1 MAVLF
6 MYSKYTRHKLI
17 FDLESGHA
25 FIILAKAVGALGTLR
40 TSILQSRHLPVR
52 NCVLPRAAPEFVV
65 WNPRRFNWEERVSQG
80 RRGNHPPQ
88 YSFMPFMSNLKNNLT
103 SFQGD
108 SPLSRSR
115 INRAVATA
123 KIVLEKLSFPL
134 PPFADWSPDQW
145 RQAGEETAE
154 IRDCMLGWDV
164 TDFGSQS
171 FETFGRTLFTLRNG
185 RTDRHD
191 YPKPYAEKVLIE
203 PEGQRSPLH
212 CHLSKREDIINR
224 GGGQVVVL
232 LYRSADDGTP
242 DTRAPLDIQVDG
254 FRRRISAGEAVFL
267 RAGESLSIPP
277 RTFHQFWGEGGVEID
292 GRRYSISIEVS
303 SVCDDWNDNVFFDQW
318 AARFPKIVED
328 EERTCFLCHEY
339 PDARMPE

>member
-1 MAVLF
+1 
-6 MYSKYTRHKLI
+6 
-17 FDLESGHA
+17 
-25 FIILAKAVGALGTLR
+25 
-40 TSILQSRHLPVR
+40 
-52 NCVLPRAAPEFVV
+52 
-65 WNPRRFNWEERVSQG
+65 
-80 RRGNHPPQ
+80 
-88 YSFMPFMSNLKNNLT
+88 MSSLKNTLA
-103 SFQGD
+103 SSQGD

-123 KIVLEKLSFPL
+123 KIVLEKLAFPL
-134 PPFADWSPDQW
+134 PPFAHWSPDRW
-145 RQAGEETAE
+145 RQAGTEAAE

-171 FETFGRTLFTLRNG
+171 FETLGRTLFTLRNG
-185 RTDRHD
+185 RTDRPD

-224 GGGQVVVL
+224 GGGRVVVL

-254 FRRRISAGEAVFL
+254 FRRRIAAGEPVSL

-292 GRRYSISIEVS
+292 GLRHSISIEVS

-339 PDARMPE
+339 PDGRMPVRLSH